1 MIPATARDAH
11 PKRTRSTMYA
21 SGMPKP
27 VDPELIMKAIANGA
41 EYHEEH
47 LRLRDGSERWL
58 AVADVPGSGPTD
70 PDRPNPDRQWI
81 LTHTKGV
88 RVAYEAYARLAAG
101 ELVDGYIRV
110 GLDRWE
116 LAAPLP
122 ADRAQLAKLVPA

>member
-1 MIPATARDAH
+1 MIPPEGCAAH
-11 PKRTRSTMYA
+11 LKPTRSAMYA

-27 VDPELIMKAIANGA
+27 IDPELIMKAIANGA

-70 PDRPNPDRQWI
+70 PDRQWI
-81 LTHTKGV
+81 TTHTKGV
-88 RVAYEAYARLAAG
+88 RVAYEAYAALAAG

-110 GLDRWE
+110 GLNRWE
-116 LAAPLP
+116 LAPPIP
-122 ADRAQLAKLVPA
+122 ADRAQLAKLVPV